1 MAATNQNSLSS
12 TENSAIQL
20 ESSLE
25 PAATKTTLSTQI
37 PVSRRGDDRQVSPQ
51 PKTAPRQQVDQER
64 AVLQLPS
71 DFLKTPATQYQPKY
85 WTLALPDRL
94 VQSLRIQAQHNGVDE
109 RSLLIAAFNVLLYRY
124 TQQET
129 IDLALTVPHD
139 TPNGTIDRA
148 YTTEICTQIH
158 SELTVRELI
167 NQIAASLQDVQE
179 QSKALAD
186 QAPVDRLAIDRSPLP
201 LAVTFIEDFFRVES
215 KEPLALSLQTP
226 DADRPDLHLML
237 LQQPQSLSALL
248 KYNANLFQ
256 PETVQR
262 LAGHLQMLL
271 EGMVSD
277 WDSTIAQL
285 PLLTE
290 AEVHQLLVDWQS
302 PSVDYPQMPVHQYIE
317 SHAAQQ
323 PDAIALTFK
332 DQHLTYAELNQRANQ
347 LAHYLIQLGVG
358 AEERIAVCVEPSLDV
373 AVSLLGIFKAGGVYV
388 PLDPTYPVDRLTTI
402 LQETQPKV
410 LLTQFHLVSLPTLA
424 GHTLHLDKDWD
435 AVRQHPTHN
444 PEVKLCLDQTSHLV
458 YTSGTTGKPKGIATS
473 YGNLVQYI
481 LVAQERFG
489 FDRHDVMPAIARFTF
504 SITMFELLSPLVAG
518 GTLVILEREHVLD
531 FKRLTQTLTQLTV
544 MHASPSLLQK
554 LLAYIQ
560 DNDLDLQMFQGLK
573 HVSTGGDMVPAA
585 LLDTMKRVFQ
595 KAEIYVIYG
604 CSEVSCMGCTYP
616 VARDRHITKSRVGK
630 PFPNVSVRLYDAHQN
645 LVPIGI
651 PGEIYISGAGVTKG
665 YLHRD
670 ALTQEKFVTIDGC
683 RFYRTGDVG
692 RFDADGNLEMLG
704 RTDFQIK
711 LRGMRL
717 ELGEIEAVLR
727 QAPGIREGIVMARE
741 VGNEKRLVAY
751 VVLDQAQTPAIE
763 NLRSLLQE
771 KLPDYMVPTAF
782 VVLEAMP
789 VNMNQK
795 VDRHA
800 LPLPTPENI
809 AGFKAFVAPR
819 DAWEQQLTAIWEDA
833 LGIQPIGIHDNF
845 FEVGGHSLLA
855 VSLMVQIEAVFGK
868 TLSLSALLTAPTIA
882 QLAALLNQPGQL
894 DQRSSLVLLREG
906 GTQPPVFFIHDGE
919 GETLLYR
926 NLAYCLKPEHPV
938 YGIQPYSQE
947 RHPILHTRIA
957 EMAAHYIEQIR
968 TVQSDGPY
976 LLGGLC
982 VGGFLAFEIARQLQM
997 QGQTVAMVALIDTAD
1012 VEATVRSGLI
1022 ANQRLSRF
1030 SQSLSQGGEGKPPPL
1045 LSILKKASQ
1054 KIYNLISYEIQTKL
1068 KKVQNQT
1075 KIKLFRYCL
1084 DQDRPIPPFLHNL
1097 PVRLVLKFAE
1107 REYVPQAPYEGELL
1121 LVLATQKSNRFDGTL
1136 IDGIPIDDT
1145 PYADIYSDSL
1155 LGWGNRATGGI
1166 KVHTNPGGHSSML
1179 QAPNVQIMAK
1189 QMQAYIDAAIANV
1202 ANANVAKEQP
1212 SPSLVAQQ
1220 PETSL
1225 LLEPSSRDC

>member
-1 MAATNQNSLSS
+1 MVATNQNSLSS
-12 TENSAIQL
+12 SGSSAVQL

-85 WTLALPDRL
+85 WTLTLPDRL
-94 VQSLRIQAQHNGVDE
+94 VQSLRIQAQHNGVDA
-109 RSLLIAAFNVLLYRY
+109 RSLLLAAFNVLLYRY

-148 YTTEICTQIH
+148 YTTGICTQIH

-237 LQQPQSLSALL
+237 LQQPQTLSALL

-256 PETVQR
+256 PETIQR

-285 PLLTE
+285 PLLIE

-302 PSVDYPQMPVHQYIE
+302 PSVDYPQAPVHQYIE

-358 AEERIAVCVEPSLDV
+358 AEERVAVCVEPSLDV

-388 PLDPTYPVDRLTTI
+388 PLDPTYPVERLTTI

-410 LLTQFHLVSLPTLA
+410 LLTQSHLVPLQTLA
-424 GHTLHLDKDWD
+424 RHTLHLDKDWD
-435 AVRQHPTHN
+435 AVRQHPTRN
-444 PEVKLCLDQTSHLV
+444 PEVKLCLEQTSHLV

-489 FDRHDVMPAIARFTF
+489 FDCYDVMPAIARFTF

-616 VARDRHITKSRVGK
+616 VARDHHITKSRVGK
-630 PFPNVSVRLYDAHQN
+630 PFPNVSVRLYDAYQN

-670 ALTQEKFVTIDGC
+670 ALTQEKFVTIDNC

-727 QAPGIREGIVMARE
+727 QAPGVREGIVMARE

-751 VVLDQAQTPAIE
+751 VVLDQAQTPAIG
-763 NLRSLLQE
+763 NIRSLLQE
-771 KLPDYMVPTAF
+771 KLPDYMVPAAF

-809 AGFKAFVAPR
+809 AGFKAFLAPR
-819 DAWEQQLTAIWEDA
+819 DEWEQQLTVIWETV
-833 LGIQPIGIHDNF
+833 LGMQPIGIQNDF
-845 FEVGGHSLLA
+845 FELGGDSLKA
-855 VSLMVQIEAVFGK
+855 VQILTQIEKQFGK
-868 TLSLSALLTAPTIA
+868 SLPITAPLQAPTIEA
-882 QLAALLNQPGQL
+882 LAKLLHSNEDETNGS
-894 DQRSSLVLLREG
+894 DLVVLRHG
-906 GTQPPVFFIHDGE
+906 GNKPPLFCLYGV
-919 GETLLYR
+919 LLYR
-926 NLAYCLKPEHPV
+926 ALADHFDDEQPV
-938 YGIQPYSQE
+938 YGVYLQE
-947 RHPILHTRIA
+947 EVELLKTGNIEQHNALFCSVPRIA
-957 EMAAHYIEQIR
+957 TRYIEAIRTLQPHGPYYLVGESFGGVVAFEMAKQLQAAGEAIALVALLDSLAPHTHVQKPLAQKLKLHWQLWSQQGLAYVVRKVQTQMQLLMIQLQARHQRASAAKSGLQTLDDSAQADIRGEMRQRASDSYFPSPYAGEVALFRAMEQDPFETYDR
-968 TVQSDGPY
+968 DMGWTSFAA
-976 LLGGLC
+976 GGLQI
-982 VGGFLAFEIARQLQM
+982 F
-997 QGQTVAMVALIDTAD
+997 D
-1012 VEATVRSGLI
+1012 VPGDHL
-1022 ANQRLSRF
+1022 
-1030 SQSLSQGGEGKPPPL
+1030 G
-1045 LSILKKASQ
+1045 ILK
-1054 KIYNLISYEIQTKL
+1054 
-1068 KKVQNQT
+1068 
-1075 KIKLFRYCL
+1075 
-1084 DQDRPIPPFLHNL
+1084 
-1097 PVRLVLKFAE
+1097 
-1107 REYVPQAPYEGELL
+1107 
-1121 LVLATQKSNRFDGTL
+1121 
-1136 IDGIPIDDT
+1136 
-1145 PYADIYSDSL
+1145 
-1155 LGWGNRATGGI
+1155 
-1166 KVHTNPGGHSSML
+1166 
-1179 QAPNVQIMAK
+1179 APNVRVL
-1189 QMQAYIDAAIANV
+1189 AAA
-1202 ANANVAKEQP
+1202 
-1212 SPSLVAQQ
+1212 
-1220 PETSL
+1220 
-1225 LLEPSSRDC
+1225 LEPYLPCMDGIQH

>member
-1 MAATNQNSLSS
+1 MFATNQNPFSS
-12 TENSAIQL
+12 SGSSAINPESTL
-20 ESSLE
+20 E
-25 PAATKTTLSTQI
+25 AAAIKTTLLTQI
-37 PVSRRGDDRQVSPQ
+37 QVLSRGDDRQVSPQ
-51 PKTAPRQQVDQER
+51 AKTAPRQQVDQER
-64 AVLQLPS
+64 VVLQLPS
-71 DFLKTPATQYQPKY
+71 DFLKTPTTQYQPKY
-85 WTLALPDRL
+85 WTLTLPDRL

-109 RSLLIAAFNVLLYRY
+109 RSLLLAAFNVLLYRY

-129 IDLALTVPHD
+129 IDLALAVPHD
-139 TPNGTIDRA
+139 TPNGTLDRA

-186 QAPVDRLAIDRSPLP
+186 QAHVDRLTIDRSPLP

-215 KEPLALSLQTP
+215 KEPLALSLQAP
-226 DADRPDLHLML
+226 DADRRDLHLML

-302 PSVDYPQMPVHQYIE
+302 PSVDYPQMPIHHYIE
-317 SHAAQQ
+317 SHAVQQ

-358 AEERIAVCVEPSLDV
+358 AEIRVAVCVEPSLDV
-373 AVSLLGIFKAGGVYV
+373 AVSLLGIFKTGGVYV

-410 LLTQFHLVSLPTLA
+410 LLTQSHLVSLPTLT
-424 GHTLHLDKDWD
+424 GHTLHIDKDWD

-489 FDRHDVMPAIARFTF
+489 FDRYDVMPAIARFTF

-616 VARDRHITKSRVGK
+616 VARDHHITKSRVGK

-670 ALTQEKFVTIDGC
+670 ALTQEKFVMIDGC

-692 RFDADGNLEMLG
+692 RFDTDGNLEMLG

-717 ELGEIEAVLR
+717 ELGEIETVLR
-727 QAPGIREGIVMARE
+727 QAPGVREGIVMAHE
-741 VGNEKRLVAY
+741 VGSEKRLVAY

-763 NLRSLLQE
+763 NIRSLLQE
-771 KLPDYMVPTAF
+771 KLPDYMVPAAF
-782 VVLEAMP
+782 VVLDAMP

-800 LPLPTPENI
+800 LPLPTPENM
-809 AGFKAFVAPR
+809 AGFKAFLAPR
-819 DAWEQQLTAIWEDA
+819 DEWEQQLTVIWETV
-833 LGIQPIGIHDNF
+833 LGIQPIGIQNDF
-845 FEVGGHSLLA
+845 FELGGDSLKA
-855 VSLMVQIEAVFGK
+855 VQILTQIKKQFGK
-868 TLSLSALLTAPTIA
+868 SLPITAPLQAPTIEA
-882 QLAALLNQPGQL
+882 LAKLLHSNEDEEDGSDLVAL
-894 DQRSSLVLLREG
+894 RRG
-906 GTQPPVFFIHDGE
+906 GTKPPLFCLYGV
-919 GETLLYR
+919 LLYR
-926 NLAYCLKPEHPV
+926 ELANHLDSDQPV
-938 YGIQPYSQE
+938 YGVYLQE
-947 RHPILHTRIA
+947 EVELLKTGNVEQHNALFCSVPRIA
-957 EMAAHYIEQIR
+957 TRYIEAIR
-968 TVQSDGPY
+968 TLQPHGPY
-976 LLGGLC
+976 YLVGESFGG
-982 VGGFLAFEIARQLQM
+982 VVAFE
-997 QGQTVAMVALIDTAD
+997 
-1012 VEATVRSGLI
+1012 
-1022 ANQRLSRF
+1022 
-1030 SQSLSQGGEGKPPPL
+1030 
-1045 LSILKKASQ
+1045 
-1054 KIYNLISYEIQTKL
+1054 
-1068 KKVQNQT
+1068 
-1075 KIKLFRYCL
+1075 
-1084 DQDRPIPPFLHNL
+1084 
-1097 PVRLVLKFAE
+1097 
-1107 REYVPQAPYEGELL
+1107 
-1121 LVLATQKSNRFDGTL
+1121 
-1136 IDGIPIDDT
+1136 
-1145 PYADIYSDSL
+1145 
-1155 LGWGNRATGGI
+1155 
-1166 KVHTNPGGHSSML
+1166 
-1179 QAPNVQIMAK
+1179 MAK
-1189 QMQAYIDAAIANV
+1189 QLQAAGEAIALLALLDSLAPNTNV
-1202 ANANVAKEQP
+1202 QKPLAQKLKLHWQLWSQQGLAYVVGKVQTQVQLLITKLQARHQRASAAKSGLQTLDDSAQADIRGEMRQRASDSYFP
-1212 SPSLVAQQ
+1212 SPYAGEVALFRAMEQDPFETYDRDMGWTPFAAGGLQIFDVPGDHLGILTNPNVRVLAAALETYLPCMDDIQ
-1220 PETSL
+1220 P
-1225 LLEPSSRDC
+1225 